1 MDQRA
6 FAKSLRQNM
15 TDAEH
20 LLWRHLRARRF
31 EGQKFRRQQPI
42 GAYVVDFVHFGARV
56 IVEADGGQHVESLK
70 DVARDAWLNEQGFQ
84 VLRFWNDDILQR
96 TESVLEAIWNTLR
109 KAPLSP
115 DPSPARGEGRPA
127 DSG

>member
-42 GAYVVDFVHFGARV
+42 GAYVVEFVHFRARV
-56 IVEADGGQHVESLK
+56 IVDADGGQHVEAPPSMAASGPWCGRLTGIASEWSPQFPGYVAGAVEAASL
-70 DVARDAWLNEQGFQ
+70 AEW
-84 VLRFWNDDILQR
+84 
-96 TESVLEAIWNTLR
+96 
-109 KAPLSP
+109 
-115 DPSPARGEGRPA
+115 
-127 DSG
+127 